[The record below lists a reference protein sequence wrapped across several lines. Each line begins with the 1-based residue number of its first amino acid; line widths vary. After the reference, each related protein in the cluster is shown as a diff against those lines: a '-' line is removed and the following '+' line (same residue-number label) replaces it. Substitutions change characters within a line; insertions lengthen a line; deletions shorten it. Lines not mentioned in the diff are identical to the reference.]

1 MNTYRNAPE
10 SEQNTEAATMNAS
23 YIGGLQLQ
31 AKAER
36 DRDAACIAQ
45 MASYGGGFVKALAR
59 ACMAADADNLSRIK
73 TAFPEVWEFYTAAA
87 ERESNP

>member
-1 MNTYRNAPE
+1 MNTHRNDPE
-10 SEQNTEAATMNAS
+10 SEQNTEASAMNAR

-45 MASYGGGFVKALAR
+45 MASRGGGFVKALAR
-59 ACMAADADNLSRIK
+59 ACMAADADNLNRIK
-73 TAFPEVWEFYTAAA
+73 TAFPEVWKFYTAEA
-87 ERESNP
+87 EREANP